1 MKWILIGRKEDKEN
15 IDALNELFSSKK
27 IECVEIYADDENFTL
42 DVSEIW
48 GIFSSNSYCVFFSAD
63 KITENKNLLFL
74 FGCLSSA
81 SIPTFFNGEGDYSIA
96 GKSNSSKLP
105 AHFFCF
111 SDAKRLPDEIKKQLP
126 KFNEEEKRRTAYL
139 ELFNMGLPFT
149 PDSFAAAISKEKT
162 EICDLYFNAGMD
174 INSVD
179 SEGTP
184 LLSVAVRNDCEEMV
198 KWFLNKGADI
208 NVVSVDRGYTP
219 VMDAVW
225 RKNLGL
231 TKLLIEKG
239 AKLDTISKEG
249 QSILVLAVGN
259 GNAEICE
266 ELLKNGADS
275 ETKDMMGMS
284 ARGYANLFKKAAI
297 VEVFEKYPAK

>member
-15 IDALNELFSSKK
+15 ITALNELFSSKK

-48 GIFSSNSYCVFFSAD
+48 SVFASNSYCVFFSAD

-74 FGCLSSA
+74 LGCLSSA
-81 SIPTFFNGEGDYSIA
+81 TIPTFFNGEGDYTIA
-96 GKSNSSKLP
+96 GASKLP
-105 AHFFCF
+105 ANFFCF
-111 SDAKRLPDEIKKQLP
+111 SDAKRLPDEVKKQLP
-126 KFNEEEKRRTAYL
+126 KFNEEEKRRNAYL
-139 ELFNMGLPFT
+139 ELFNKGLPFT

-162 EICDLYFNAGMD
+162 EICDLYINAGMD

-198 KWFLNKGADI
+198 KWILNKGADI

-284 ARGYANLFKKAAI
+284 ARGYANLFKKPAI